1 MSPRGEHLSR
11 KAIRQ
16 AGGAASRERTGR
28 YVVSGE
34 TTEKRKRSSKGTPRK
49 KRRRTKATE
58 LQAKLDASCLEI
70 ETLEASIAALE
81 ETKKELDDEKLR
93 FLAEMDN
100 ARKRAQKRLEDD
112 RRFVIAELIK
122 PMLDVADN
130 MERALRSAED
140 GGSSEAL
147 AEGVEMVYRQLSDV
161 LAQHGVTRI
170 ETADKSFDYNYH
182 EAVGKT
188 NAPGKDENEI
198 VAEVS
203 KGYLLNG
210 RLLRP
215 SKVIVAIGKI
225 EDE

>member
-1 MSPRGEHLSR
+1 M
-11 KAIRQ
+11 
-16 AGGAASRERTGR
+16 
-28 YVVSGE
+28 SGE
-34 TTEKRKRSSKGTPRK
+34 TTKKRKKSPKGAPR
-49 KRRRTKATE
+49 KRRRGTKTAE
-58 LQAKLDASCLEI
+58 LQAKLDASFLEI
-70 ETLEASIAALE
+70 ETLEARIAGLE

-112 RRFVIAELIK
+112 RRFVLAELIK

-130 MERALRSAED
+130 LERALRSAED
-140 GGSSEAL
+140 GGSPEAL
-147 AEGVEMVYRQLSDV
+147 AEGVGMVYRHLSDM
-161 LAQHGVTRI
+161 LAQHGVTMI

-188 NAPGKDENEI
+188 CVPGKDENEI